1 MTQTSTTSHSG
12 TVGTAE
18 PDAVAALARPSG
30 AFAMLAVDQREALR
44 AMLAAHQREPVTD
57 AQVTDFKLAATRTL
71 TPYASAVLLDR
82 QFVLDRAIEVR
93 AVAPGC
99 ALIAAADEFI
109 AGDDEIVG
117 DVRIDAAVDPAHYAA
132 AGARA
137 MKLLVLWR
145 PDEDRQPRQEMVRR
159 FVRRCHDHG
168 LVAVIEP
175 VSRQPRV
182 GRAWDWNAGV
192 LAAAAE
198 LGDLGADLY
207 KAEVPRHGEGDE
219 RSVHADCERITDLV
233 TAPWVVLSSGVE
245 PDRFADAVA
254 LAVSAGASGFLAG
267 RAVWQSSVG
276 AADLQRT
283 LESDAVPRLRR
294 LVEVVD
300 KTIAERTGARS

>member
-1 MTQTSTTSHSG
+1 MTQTSTTPSG
-12 TVGTAE
+12 TAG
-18 PDAVAALARPSG
+18 PDAVATLARPSG

-44 AMLAAHQREPVTD
+44 AMLAAHQDEPVTD

-71 TPYASAVLLDR
+71 TPYASAVLLDK
-82 QFVLDRAIEVR
+82 QFVLDRALEVR
-93 AVAPGC
+93 AIAPDC

-145 PDEDRQPRQEMVRR
+145 PDEDGEARQGMVRR
-159 FVRRCHDHG
+159 FVRDCHDHG
-168 LVAVIEP
+168 LVAIIEP
-175 VSRQPRV
+175 VSRQPRD
-182 GRAWDWNAGV
+182 GRGWDWNAGV

-219 RSVHADCERITDLV
+219 RAVRADCERITEFV
-233 TAPWVVLSSGVE
+233 ASPWVVLSSGVE
-245 PDRFADAVA
+245 PDHFADAVA

-267 RAVWQSSVG
+267 RAVWRSSVG
-276 AADLQRT
+276 AADLQRA
-283 LESDAVPRLRR
+283 LESDAMPRLRR
-294 LVEVVD
+294 LVQVVD
-300 KTIAERTGARS
+300 EAIADRTGGRS